1 MQINDF
7 SKPLT
12 SKSLNESLAK
22 QFGCNINLAEFTD
35 GQLQDARNKL
45 RTKLSQFEVS
55 ESFDGITSNHEY
67 QKTRMFLDV
76 INQEI
81 FEREMSPSEISKEN
95 QIKQKVDKS
104 SMKKDMQKQYGK
116 EKGKEVYFAT
126 IRKRAMSESVP
137 ESWIESA
144 ISRITLGECD
154 TDELKSELKVRY
166 DLSESQASWMLCEN
180 EETRAEIIM
189 ATKDMVDRVTGW
201 IEDTAAMQ
209 AEQLLELIDSI
220 KMELGSDTAEQYSSI
235 VRQSLG
241 SLYTTLEDSRKL
253 LTQGLDIVSG
263 NQVETMGDASHDNE
277 PLATGG
283 VTLEPAAAPEPS
295 DVEPESPEPPEE
307 FPATPSVAS
316 RMKRESIDYRAKLN
330 KLLETSKKK

>member
-7 SKPLT
+7 SKPMT
-12 SKSLNESLAK
+12 SKALNESLAK
-22 QFGCNINLAEFTD
+22 TFGCNINLAEFTD

-45 RTKLSQFEVS
+45 RTKISQFEVS
-55 ESFDGITSNHEY
+55 ESFDSINSNHDY

-81 FEREMSPSEISKEN
+81 FEREMSADELEKEQQLKN
-95 QIKQKVDKS
+95 KADKS
-104 SMKKDMQKQYGK
+104 SMKKSMQKQYGK
-116 EKGKEVYFAT
+116 EKGKQVYFAT

-137 ESWIESA
+137 ESWIDSA

-154 TDELKSELKVRY
+154 TEELKSELKVRY

-220 KMELGSDTAEQYSSI
+220 KTELGADAASQYSTI

-241 SLYTTLEDSRKL
+241 TLYTTLEDSREL
-253 LTQGLDIVSG
+253 LTQGLDLVSG
-263 NQVETMGDASHDNE
+263 NQVETMGSSAHNNE
-277 PLATGG
+277 PLTTGG
-283 VTLEPAAAPEPS
+283 IAEPNDTVPEPAAVAPDENTEQP
-295 DVEPESPEPPEE
+295 
-307 FPATPSVAS
+307 TPQISN
-316 RMKRESIDYRAKLN
+316 RLKRESINYRQELN
-330 KLLETSKKK
+330 RLIETSKKK